1 MNNAASNFLI
11 LFTELL
17 AQERVRFP
25 AMIITA
31 AARD

>member
-1 MNNAASNFLI
+1 MSNAASIFLI

-17 AQERVRFP
+17 AQVRVRFS